1 MGVADTF
8 YSIATGPE
16 RRRTRLTPLGLVLF
30 VTLFILVVAAS
41 LATDQALNLPPLLPG
56 PRGLAVGAV
65 LLAVGLPLWAWC
77 VALFLQGGGTPV
89 PFNPPP
95 TLVARGPYRRVRN
108 PMLEGVFASLFGLGF
123 LLHSASMVL
132 IWTPIY
138 LIANLIEIT
147 RVEQPELERRFGAA
161 YREYRRRVPMLI
173 PSRQRADRRRGPSG
187 LPC

>member
-16 RRRTRLTPLGLVLF
+16 RRRTLLTPIGLVLF
-30 VTLFILVVAAS
+30 VTLFVLVVAAS
-41 LATDQALNLPPLLPG
+41 LVTDHVRGLSPLLPG

-65 LLAVGLPLWAWC
+65 LLAVGLLLWAWC
-77 VALFLQGGGTPV
+77 VALFLQGGGTPI

-95 TLVARGPYRRVRN
+95 TLVARGPYRWVRN
-108 PMLEGVFASLFGLGF
+108 PMLIGVFASLFGLGF

-147 RVEQPELERRFGAA
+147 RVEQPELERRFGDA

-173 PSRQRADRRRGPSG
+173 PSPRPAGRRRGPN
-187 LPC
+187 

>member
-16 RRRTRLTPLGLVLF
+16 RRRTRLTPIGLVLF
-30 VTLFILVVAAS
+30 VTLFVLVVAAS
-41 LATDQALNLPPLLPG
+41 LATDQAWDLPPLLPG
-56 PRGLAVGAV
+56 PRGLAVAAV

-95 TLVARGPYRRVRN
+95 ILVARGPYRRVRN
-108 PMLEGVFASLFGLGF
+108 PMLMGVFASLFGLGF
-123 LLHSASMVL
+123 LMHSASMVL

-147 RVEQPELERRFGAA
+147 RVEQPELERRFGDS
-161 YREYRRRVPMLI
+161 YREYRRRVPMLV
-173 PSRQRADRRRGPSG
+173 PSPRPAGRRRGPS
-187 LPC
+187 

>member
-16 RRRTRLTPLGLVLF
+16 RRRTLLTPLGLVLF
-30 VTLFILVVAAS
+30 LTLVVLVVAAS
-41 LATDQALNLPPLLPG
+41 LGTDHVLGLPPLLPG
-56 PRGLAVGAV
+56 RSGLVMAALLLAVGA
-65 LLAVGLPLWAWC
+65 PLWAWC

-89 PFNPPP
+89 PFNPPLI
-95 TLVARGPYRRVRN
+95 LVARGPYRRVRN
-108 PMLEGVFASLFGLGF
+108 PMLMGVFATLFGIGF
-123 LLHSASMVL
+123 LLHSESMVL
-132 IWTPIY
+132 LWTPVF
-138 LIANLIEIT
+138 LAANLIEIT

-187 LPC
+187 LP